1 MSAMKER
8 YPHILDP
15 IQVGTVIFRNRLL
28 AAPTGLHALQGNEDY
43 PTEAVIKTFANKA
56 RGGAA
61 VVTCHGISRI
71 KADDGTHLA
80 YDFSTGHARHYL
92 AALADALHLYG
103 AKASMELAGST
114 IMPKLREVASR
125 YGRPDCKPEEMTPEM
140 MGEVA
145 EYLAD
150 CALTSKN
157 CGFDM
162 CLVHMAYDAPL
173 GGRYLSPHYNRRGD
187 EFGGCAENRV
197 RWPRM
202 VFEAIRAKCGKDF
215 PIELR
220 LSGAEP
226 QFEDGIRVE
235 DTIEVVGLL
244 KDVVDIFEIHGG
256 DVSWAHS
263 TGFEGRRP
271 FVDWA
276 AAVKKAHPDTLVA
289 AVGGLQD
296 PDEIEQILAA
306 GQADLISMA
315 RAWIADPNL
324 GRKAEEGRGEDVV
337 PCIRCL
343 KCHDSACLDDRTY
356 YCSVNPLIGIEHRF
370 ARRELPLMT
379 KKVAVIGGG
388 PAGMTAAILAAKD
401 GHAVSLFEK
410 QERLGGQLN
419 FADHAAFK
427 YNLRDFKN
435 WLIRQLDRQGVEIR
449 LGTEARPEELEKEGF
464 EAVIVALGTQP
475 VMLKLPGW
483 DSGNVIVAQ
492 KVFGNEE
499 HLGENIVVVGGGQ
512 VGAETAMHLAQR
524 GKRVTVIEMLPEI
537 AKDASKSYRK
547 ALLANMEKAEN
558 LTIFTGVRCQSLGRT
573 VVCVDGEGQSHP
585 LAADT
590 VVMAVGMKSLTEQ
603 ALRFYH
609 HGYLVKLVG
618 DCRDPG
624 GGVSGAVRSAYGAVL
639 EL

>member
-1 MSAMKER
+1 MNER

-15 IQVGTVIFRNRLL
+15 IQVGSVVFRNRLL
-28 AAPTGLHALQGNEDY
+28 VAPTGLHAMQGDESY
-43 PTEAVIKTFANKA
+43 PTEGVIKTFANKA

-61 VVTCHGISRI
+61 VVTCHGVSLM
-71 KADDGTHLA
+71 KASDGTHLA
-80 YDFSTGHARHYL
+80 YDFSTGHNRHYL
-92 AALADALHLYG
+92 AAMADAIHLYG
-103 AKASMELAGST
+103 ARASMELAGST
-114 IMPKLREVASR
+114 LMPKLKEVGAK
-125 YGRPDCKPEEMTPEM
+125 YGQPDCKPEDMTPEM
-140 MGEVA
+140 MEEVA
-145 EYLAD
+145 EYLAE
-150 CALTSKN
+150 CVLTCKN

-162 CLVHMAYDAPL
+162 CLVHMAYDAPV
-173 GGRYLSPHYNRRGD
+173 GGRYLSPHHNKRTD

-202 VFEAIRAKCGKDF
+202 VFEAIKAKCGKNF

-220 LSGAEP
+220 MSGAEP

-263 TGFEGRRP
+263 TGFEGKKP
-271 FVDWA
+271 FVPWA
-276 AAVKKAHPDTLVA
+276 AAVKKAHPDAYIA

-296 PDEIEQILAA
+296 LDEIEEILAG
-306 GQADLISMA
+306 GQVDFISMA

-343 KCHDSACLDDRTY
+343 KCHDSACLDDKTY

-370 ARRELPLMT
+370 AQRELPLVA
-379 KKVAVIGGG
+379 KKVAVVGGG

-401 GHAVSLFEK
+401 GHRVTLFEK
-410 QERLGGQLN
+410 SGTLGGQLN

-427 YNLRDFKN
+427 YNLKDFKN
-435 WLIRQLDRQGVEIR
+435 WLIRELDRQGVEVR
-449 LGTEARPEELEKEGF
+449 LNTEAVPETLAGEGF
-464 EAVIVALGTQP
+464 EAVLLGLGTQAI
-475 VMLKLPGW
+475 MLKLPGW
-483 DSGNVIVAQ
+483 DGENVMVAQ
-492 KVFGNEE
+492 QVFGNEE
-499 HLGENIVVVGGGQ
+499 ALGQNIVVVGGGQ

-524 GKRVTVIEMLPEI
+524 GKNVTVIEMLTEI

-558 LTIFTGVRCQSLGRT
+558 LTMITGARCTELGKT
-573 VVCVDGEGQSHP
+573 VTYTDAEGQTRHA
-585 LAADT
+585 AADT

-609 HGYLVKLVG
+609 HGYIVKLIG

>member
-1 MSAMKER
+1 MNER
-8 YPHILDP
+8 YRHILDP
-15 IQVGTVIFRNRLL
+15 LRVGSVVLKNRLL
-28 AAPTGLHALQGNEDY
+28 TAPTGLHAMQADESF

-61 VVTCHGISRI
+61 VVTCHGLSLL
-71 KADDGTHLA
+71 KANDGTHLS
-80 YDFSTGHARHYL
+80 YDFSTGHSRHYL
-92 AALADALHLYG
+92 AALADSLHLYG

-114 IMPKLREVASR
+114 LMPKLRQIAESR
-125 YGRPDCKPEEMTPEM
+125 GLPECKPEDMTPEIM
-140 MGEVA
+140 AECA
-145 EYLAD
+145 EYLAE
-150 CALTSKN
+150 CALVSKN

-173 GGRYLSPHYNRRGD
+173 GGRYLSPHHNRRTD

-202 VFEAIRAKCGKDF
+202 VFEAIRAKCGRDF

-226 QFEDGIRVE
+226 QFDDGIRIE

-256 DVSWAHS
+256 DVTWAHS
-263 TGFEGRRP
+263 TGFEGRKP
-271 FVDWA
+271 FALWA

-289 AVGGLQD
+289 AVGGLQNL
-296 PDEIEQILAA
+296 DEIEQILAE

-324 GRKAEEGRGEDVV
+324 GLKAEQGRGEDVV

-356 YCSVNPLIGIEHRF
+356 LCSVNPLIGIEHRF
-370 ARRELPLMT
+370 AARELPFKA

-388 PAGMTAAILAAKD
+388 PAGMAAAVMAAKD
-401 GHAVSLFEK
+401 GHRVTLFEK
-410 QERLGGQLN
+410 DGRLGGQLN

-427 YNLRDFKN
+427 YNLKEFKN
-435 WLIRQLDRQGVEIR
+435 WLER
-449 LGTEARPEELEKEGF
+449 ELEKQGVQLRLNTAADPDALEREGF
-464 EAVIVALGTQP
+464 EAVLPALGTQP
-475 VMLKLPGW
+475 VLLKLPGW
-483 DSGNVIVAQ
+483 DSENVVTAQ
-492 KVFGNEE
+492 QVFGNEST
-499 HLGENIVVVGGGQ
+499 LGQHVVIIGGGQ
-512 VGAETAMHLAQR
+512 VGAETAMHLAQC
-524 GKRVTVIEMLPEI
+524 GKTVTVVEMLPEI
-537 AKDASKSYRK
+537 ARDASKSYRK
-547 ALLANMEKAEN
+547 ALLANMERAEN
-558 LTIFTGVRCQSLGRT
+558 LHIITGARCTALGQAVEYT
-573 VVCVDGEGQSHP
+573 DTDGAAHSVP
-585 LAADT
+585 ADT
-590 VVMAVGMKSLTEQ
+590 VVMAVGMKSLTDQ
-603 ALRFYH
+603 TMAYYH
-609 HGYLVKLVG
+609 HSYIVRPIG

-624 GGVSGAVRSAYGAVL
+624 GGVSGAIRSAYGAVL